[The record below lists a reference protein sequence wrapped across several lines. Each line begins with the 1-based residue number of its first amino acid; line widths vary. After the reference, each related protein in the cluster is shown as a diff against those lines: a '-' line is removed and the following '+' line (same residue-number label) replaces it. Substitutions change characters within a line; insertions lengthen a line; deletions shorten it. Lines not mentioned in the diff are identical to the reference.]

1 MVVQQFDV
9 DGGGVSDRP
18 HGPLGEEFSVGGGGD
33 RIPLVFSLV
42 KLKKKLI
49 IITKLLMMILVLF
62 S

>member
-9 DGGGVSDRP
+9 EGGGVSDRP
-18 HGPLGEEFSVGGGGD
+18 QGPLGEEFSVGGGGD

-42 KLKKKLI
+42 KLKKLI